1 MIYGMGNVTVGQHFN
16 SSDMSCL
23 MQSVIAEH
31 IKHFHDPRK
40 IHADFR
46 KRNNKNVW
54 THLYFLCHFIAFDHF
69 NTFPEDITKHF
80 YGRKYKS
87 SNFTHYHSEMEHDFG
102 PYVELL
108 APSIIESAITINK
121 KNPEGETTDDEY
133 TKWANM
139 LVRKANIKY
148 EATKYAK

>member
-1 MIYGMGNVTVGQHFN
+1 MYRLEETTVGQYFN
-16 SSDMSCL
+16 GHDMSCL

-46 KRNNKNVW
+46 KRNNKNAW
-54 THLYFLCHFIAFDHF
+54 THLYFLCHFIAFDYY
-69 NTFPEDITKHF
+69 NTFPMDLKQKF
-80 YGRKYKS
+80 LGRKFKD
-87 SNFTHYHSEMEHDFG
+87 SNFTHYHSEMERDFG
-102 PYVELL
+102 PYIELL
-108 APSIIESAITINK
+108 APSIIKSAITINK
-121 KNPEGETTDDEY
+121 KNPDDVVTDDEY

>member
-1 MIYGMGNVTVGQHFN
+1 MIYGMGNMTVGQYFTA
-16 SSDMSCL
+16 SDMSCL

-54 THLYFLCHFIAFDHF
+54 SHLYFLCHFIAFDHN
-69 NTFPEDITKHF
+69 NTFPEELNKHF
-80 YGRKYKS
+80 YGRKYKD
-87 SNFTHYHSEMEHDFG
+87 SNFTYYHSEMEHDYG
-102 PYVELL
+102 DYIELL
-108 APSIIESAITINK
+108 APSIVESAITINK
-121 KNPEGETTDDEY
+121 KNPESEVTDDEY